1 MLLFFCRIT
10 IPERDVARH
19 DPRDIQKRRVLRNR
33 QTETVPRQH
42 RQSGKSGSRAARK
55 VQEAV

>member
-1 MLLFFCRIT
+1 MVFFCRIT

-33 QTETVPRQH
+33 QTKTVPRQH
-42 RQSGKSGSRAARK
+42 RKPRKSGSRAARK